1 MNHWTE
7 ASLRQLFIQIY
18 QFLVHT
24 DTTVFEIWCE
34 LSDIPL
40 LKQLNNSELRDI
52 IGNLNFLSFKKGN
65 YVQYIVINKI
75 LFIIEAI
82 NIVQLD
88 IRKITEIINYDGFE
102 ALIKEILSKNNYVT
116 TKNFRF
122 SDKSYFKSETSQKRY
137 EIDIIGIYFNYVL
150 LIDAKQWKRK
160 DSFSSINKAADLQ
173 HRRAIALKKNPEIF
187 SKLIQKLLG
196 NRLNLHKRLPFLL
209 IPFMVTVEDNS
220 IKMNNNQIPL
230 VSVYELNSFL
240 HELQCNL
247 QYFKIV
253 RVNRVN
259 IQKRLF

>member
-1 MNHWTE
+1 MNSWTE
-7 ASLRQLFIQIY
+7 ASLRQLYLQIY
-18 QFLVHT
+18 HFLIET
-24 DTTVFEIWCE
+24 DSNVIEIWCE
-34 LSDIPL
+34 LSDIPFL
-40 LKQLNNSELRDI
+40 RQLNNSEMRII

-75 LFIIEAI
+75 LFIIETI
-82 NIVQLD
+82 KILQLD

-137 EIDIIGIYFNYVL
+137 EIDIIGIFFNYVL

-173 HRRAIALKKNPEIF
+173 YRRAIALKKNPEIF
-187 SKLIQKLLG
+187 SMLIQKLLG
-196 NRLNLHKRLPFLL
+196 NNLNLRKRLPFIL
-209 IPFMVTVEDNS
+209 IPIMVTLEENS

-230 VSVYELNSFL
+230 VSVYQLNSFL
-240 HELQCNL
+240 HELQNNL
-247 QYFKIV
+247 HYFKIV
-253 RVNRVN
+253 SVNKVN